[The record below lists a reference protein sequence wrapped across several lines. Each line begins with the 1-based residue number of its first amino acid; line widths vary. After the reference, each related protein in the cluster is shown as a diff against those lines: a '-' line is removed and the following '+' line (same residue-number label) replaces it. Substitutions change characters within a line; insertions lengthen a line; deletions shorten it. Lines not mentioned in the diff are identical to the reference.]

1 MFLTYFFGKLMYIQ
15 AASCISAQA
24 SFNKGALTLKNI
36 SASKERLPL
45 VEPDYT
51 KLVDPK
57 LIRRMSRIIRMGVAT
72 AMAALQDA
80 ELAMPDAIL
89 MGTAYGCLDDTGS
102 FLKKMVENQEEML
115 TPTAF
120 IQSTHNTVAAQIAL
134 LLKCHAYN
142 NTYVQRNLSFQ
153 SALLDALLLL
163 QENPARRVLAGAAD
177 ECTNYSEAVLRRFG
191 VYKTLPPGEG
201 AACFVLGTEKTA
213 GSLARVSAVEWLAS
227 GRPGAVADALQ
238 SIMERTGERPDLL
251 LSASDDPAPAGISSV
266 NYTRYTGQYPTSVG
280 FACWLAAALLSG
292 VPVKPEGF
300 VFPATVS
307 RVWLPATDENG
318 QLAIIRLEA
327 C

>member
-1 MFLTYFFGKLMYIQ
+1 MYIQ

-24 SFNKGALTLKNI
+24 SFSKGPVTLKDS
-36 SASKERLPL
+36 SALKERLAL

-51 KLVDPK
+51 KLVDPR

-72 AMAALQDA
+72 ALAALHDA
-80 ELAMPDAIL
+80 ELTAPDAIL
-89 MGTAYGCLDDTGS
+89 MGTAYGCLDDTGL

-153 SALLDALLLL
+153 SALLDAWLLL
-163 QENPARRVLAGAAD
+163 QENPAQRVLAGAAD

-191 VYKTLPPGEG
+191 VYKKLPPGEG
-201 AACFVLGTEKTA
+201 AACFVLGTEKTV
-213 GSLARVSAVEWLAS
+213 GSLARITSIDWFATKHTGTVSN
-227 GRPGAVADALQ
+227 ALQ
-238 SIMERTGERPDLL
+238 AMIDRTGERPDLL
-251 LSASDDPAPAGISSV
+251 LSDSDSQAPKGIFSV
-266 NYTRYTGQYPTSVG
+266 NYTRYTGVYPTSIG

-292 VPVKPEGF
+292 RPVTFEGIDI
-300 VFPATVS
+300 PHPIRTA
-307 RVWLPATDENG
+307 WLPAADETG
-318 QLAIIRLEA
+318 QMAIIRLQA